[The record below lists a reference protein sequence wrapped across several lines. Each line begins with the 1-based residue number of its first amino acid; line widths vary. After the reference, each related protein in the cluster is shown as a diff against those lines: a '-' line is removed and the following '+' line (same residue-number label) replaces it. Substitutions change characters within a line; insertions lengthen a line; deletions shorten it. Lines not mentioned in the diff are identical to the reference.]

1 MHETRGAVH
10 LLHGVRGDV
19 HVEFVV
25 RGVVVRGGRARSRA
39 RALGAPT
46 ADGDAS
52 AGFSLESLLGSTA
65 GADDQ
70 TDERVPGVF
79 SRGDVHA
86 QLARGRAVVSR
97 GYVRGIERAEF
108 VRDVAPLG
116 VPSVPTSLFSRVDAA
131 AGGAVVL
138 GGRGGGS
145 LVGWRKRN
153 GDGGLHARGELLD
166 ARSHGERAAAASG
179 GLVARKGAPPG
190 ADSRGARRGRWR
202 ARGMGSARAPGSI
215 ATSAPLTLDGG
226 VAPEGP
232 SVDVARVPASPAP
245 GSGRTRRGG
254 GGFAAGEAR
263 TAMPLASVT
272 FCAARAPWRRSRRRC
287 RSWSPPTAPRATD
300 ADAEP
305 KLLRFSARPTKRAL
319 ARDRPRTSCAFR
331 GRWKRARVRTTRA
344 PSDPLSR
351 SGDAEATSESENVRA
366 LSVSVPRETR
376 ASASERLFLP
386 RARWGKSSAAAAA
399 GPGARCPS
407 APPAVRRARSPAR
420 WEARCAART
429 RRRPRRVLAA
439 AR

>member
-52 AGFSLESLLGSTA
+52 AGFSLESLLGFTA

-190 ADSRGARRGRWR
+190 ADSRGARRGEV
-202 ARGMGSARAPGSI
+202 ARAGNGLGARAGIDRDERAVDPRRWGGAGGSV
-215 ATSAPLTLDGG
+215 GRCR
-226 VAPEGP
+226 EG
-232 SVDVARVPASPAP
+232 ARF
-245 GSGRTRRGG
+245 SGARIRSDTDWGRRVRGRGG
-254 GGFAAGEAR
+254 ANR
-263 TAMPLASVT
+263 D
-272 FCAARAPWRRSRRRC
+272 AARLGH
-287 RSWSPPTAPRATD
+287 
-300 ADAEP
+300 
-305 KLLRFSARPTKRAL
+305 LLR
-319 ARDRPRTSCAFR
+319 
-331 GRWKRARVRTTRA
+331 
-344 PSDPLSR
+344 
-351 SGDAEATSESENVRA
+351 
-366 LSVSVPRETR
+366 
-376 ASASERLFLP
+376 
-386 RARWGKSSAAAAA
+386 
-399 GPGARCPS
+399 
-407 APPAVRRARSPAR
+407 RRAR
-420 WEARCAART
+420 
-429 RRRPRRVLAA
+429 LAA
-439 AR
+439 ITAAMSLMVAADRAPRD